1 MNVRVGLYFEVLIQV
16 VFVYPIFSFV
26 FSHNYNLLTL
36 HHSGAGMGEGGGNPP
51 DFLSAFLQSLPNPWD
66 QGRTQEQMKSH
77 SKKPGDKIKKKGLLA
92 LGTRDWGRKKQTER
106 KLGPE

>member
-1 MNVRVGLYFEVLIQV
+1 MQGW
-16 VFVYPIFSFV
+16 
-26 FSHNYNLLTL
+26 
-36 HHSGAGMGEGGGNPP
+36 GEGGGNPP

-77 SKKPGDKIKKKGLLA
+77 SKKPGDKIKKEGLLA

-106 KLGPE
+106 KLDPE